1 MFCLTQFLPSK
12 FSNTVESQGGLKASE
27 VTYSQV
33 TSHDDT
39 ASSFQ
44 GKNESIGVHKWGKSG
59 NIFAQKC
66 F

>member
-12 FSNTVESQGGLKASE
+12 FSNTVE